1 MTHLGSLTDE
11 ELIARVR
18 VSKTATPL
26 EKELARRLADARDE
40 IEDLEEEI
48 ADKGEEE

>member
-11 ELIARVR
+11 ELISRVR
-18 VSKTATPL
+18 VSQVATPL

-40 IEDLEEEI
+40 IADLEDDL
-48 ADKGEEE
+48 ANKGEDE